1 MIIVT
6 NSVAEVGGV
15 VNHNG
20 ELHSRCAQ
28 TCIQRISGVVK
39 DFGNVYHLGAYMYR
53 FEGLVVIRTKYV
65 RVRDNVI
72 LMFLCISCNNYS

>member
-39 DFGNVYHLGAYMYR
+39 DFGNVYHLAYMYR
-53 FEGLVVIRTKYV
+53 FEGLVVIRTNYV
-65 RVRDNVI
+65 CTCTR
-72 LMFLCISCNNYS
+72 